1 MSQSHGLTPA
11 SQNDTRVAGGST
23 RQINRLCFTW
33 TINNFSL
40 WGAELGQEIR
50 SPTFSP
56 VGDGNVTWCLV
67 VNPNGINEDSK
78 GHVSVFLLLLSSE
91 ENEVHAEFKLSIID
105 ATMEETNLWASG
117 GPKRFLRGGY
127 HGCDKFIRRECL
139 LAEACS
145 LLVEGNLVLFCEG
158 SVFTGSLASSEQNPA
173 IPSTVP
179 GHPLHDGLGHSVE
192 NQKFRDVVI
201 VVDGQQFHAHKAVL
215 AAASPVFAT
224 VFEHDSATNG
234 STRLDVTDTDHAVF
248 RQVLLFIYTGRV
260 VNIDA
265 MAADLLVA
273 ADRFSLGHLK
283 SMCETS
289 LLSHLSVSTSA
300 ELLVFADTHGA
311 QDLKN
316 HVIEF
321 IVANSTEVMNTSGWK
336 TMARQQPHLVVEI
349 FRAQLLEP
357 VVPEGPPQ
365 KRMRKF

>member
-1 MSQSHGLTPA
+1 MSQSTTPTAA
-11 SQNDTRVAGGST
+11 SPNEARGAGGSP
-23 RQINRLCFTW
+23 QEIARLCYTW
-33 TINNFSL
+33 TIDTFSL

-50 SPTFSP
+50 SPAFSP
-56 VGDGNVTWCLV
+56 VGDGNVTWCIV
-67 VNPNGINEDSK
+67 VNPNGISEDSK
-78 GHVSVFLLLLSSE
+78 GHVSAFLLLLSSE
-91 ENEVHAEFKLSIID
+91 EGEVHAEFKLSIID
-105 ATMEETNLWASG
+105 ATMEETNLWTSE

-139 LAEACS
+139 LAEAS
-145 LLVEGNLVLFCEG
+145 RLLIEGNL
-158 SVFTGSLASSEQNPA
+158 
-173 IPSTVP
+173 
-179 GHPLHDGLGHSVE
+179 

-224 VFEHDSATNG
+224 VFQHDSATNG
-234 STRLDVTDTDHAVF
+234 STRVDVTDTDHTVF
-248 RQVLLFIYTGRV
+248 RQVLLFMYTGRV

-283 SMCETS
+283 SMCEMS
-289 LLSHLSVSTSA
+289 LLSHLSVSTAA

-311 QDLKN
+311 QDLKR

-321 IVANSTEVMNTSGWK
+321 IVANATEVMNTSGWK
-336 TMARQQPHLVVEI
+336 TMARQKPHLVVEI
-349 FRAQLLEP
+349 FRAQLLDP